1 MKSLLCSVAAALA
14 LWSAGCQSAQHYQ
27 AQAAEKAREYLLE
40 HAPELTAEEVAYVKY
55 NEPVF
60 LYNQIL
66 GDHSLGKEE
75 TTSSYQQEVDI
86 TWQIPGRDE
95 LYLVVGESSE
105 NLFFWTPTRLIRKK
119 FVNQPLGQLSALS
132 QARSYVT
139 NFWSEELSSREM
151 NSVLYLFP
159 EIRETNLELNFNPEG
174 KFSDEALAKIR
185 ESVKKRHQI
194 SLVWRGDDREIV
206 FSGYANDTIS
216 GWSLLFA
223 GMIPETELTEHTI
236 KVVCSPDEFNREI
249 TLAPIE

>member
-1 MKSLLCSVAAALA
+1 M
-14 LWSAGCQSAQHYQ
+14 
-27 AQAAEKAREYLLE
+27 
-40 HAPELTAEEVAYVKY
+40 
-55 NEPVF
+55 
-60 LYNQIL
+60 
-66 GDHSLGKEE
+66 
-75 TTSSYQQEVDI
+75 
-86 TWQIPGRDE
+86 
-95 LYLVVGESSE
+95 
-105 NLFFWTPTRLIRKK
+105 
-119 FVNQPLGQLSALS
+119 
-132 QARSYVT
+132 
-139 NFWSEELSSREM
+139 
-151 NSVLYLFP
+151 
-159 EIRETNLELNFNPEG
+159 ELNFNPEG